1 MKSANLDLLR
11 AIAVLSVY
19 FAHLCRD
26 TGLYNPG
33 SLGRFG
39 VILFFVHTSLVL
51 NASLERLELSGFGS
65 GWRLAI
71 AFWIRRFFRI
81 YPLSIVF
88 VAFTVIFRIPPE
100 TGSSYIW
107 LGVKGFLA
115 NLALVQNLFYTPN
128 VLGTLWTLPLEVQMY
143 GILPLGYLVV
153 RRRTGYGVAAL
164 WILSVLVALT
174 FPRISGRF
182 WIFRYAPCFT
192 SGIVAFDLR
201 RTAKWKLPAWMWL
214 PAILT
219 IILLFGPFD
228 NISLLSKLHRAWL
241 LSLVLGVVSAH
252 VRESTWSGLNSAA
265 RWVAEYSYGIYL
277 SHLVVFWLVIDVLV
291 GWPTWTRV
299 LVLVGASVGVP
310 VFCYRLIEKPLI
322 TYGASLAQLLRREQ
336 STRAPSPVCT
346 PAAAS

>member
-1 MKSANLDLLR
+1 VKSANLDLLR

-19 FAHLCRD
+19 FSHLFRD
-26 TGLYNPG
+26 TGLSNPG

-51 NASLERLELSGFGS
+51 NASLERLEMTGFGKR
-65 GWRLAI
+65 WRLTI

-81 YPLSIVF
+81 YPLSVVF
-88 VAFTVIFRIPPE
+88 VALTAVFHIPAE
-100 TGSSYIW
+100 SGSTYMW

-115 NLALVQNLFYTPN
+115 NLALVQNLCYTGN

-143 GILPLGYLVV
+143 GILPFAYLVV
-153 RRRTGYGVAAL
+153 RRKTRYGVPAL
-164 WILSVLVALT
+164 WILSVLMALT

-192 SGIVAFDLR
+192 SGILAFDLR
-201 RTAKWKLPAWMWL
+201 RTAKWKLPAWTWL

-228 NISLLSKLHRAWL
+228 NISLLAKLPKAWL
-241 LSLVLGVVSAH
+241 LSLLLGVVSAH
-252 VRESTWSGLNSAA
+252 VQESTWTGLNTAA
-265 RWVAEYSYGIYL
+265 HWVAEYSYGIYL
-277 SHLVVFWLVIDVLV
+277 SHLVVLWIVIDVLV
-291 GWPTWTRV
+291 SWPIWTRV

-310 VFCYRLIEKPLI
+310 ILCHRLIEKPFI
-322 TYGASLAQLLRREQ
+322 GWGASLAQLLRHQDSAE
-336 STRAPSPVCT
+336 APASVCAS
-346 PAAAS
+346 AAAS